1 MTAGECGS
9 RTGWCWPLVSLS
21 TFQQV
26 SLSGKDG
33 RAGSPS
39 PSPRR
44 VLKYMSREIVR
55 NIYSWRARS
64 LHRIPLLPLVN
75 LNSQKIKL
83 ILHLHKI
90 LLSIGK
96 IGSNR
101 SLKGHAFMSLGT
113 NMGFFFVSVPGS
125 PGDAEG
131 SDAPALTLLEY
142 YTLYCPHHEGT
153 GCKNSAKSVHL
164 IGVTTGLLDTWKPGS
179 RFPLWCA
186 RAV

>member
-33 RAGSPS
+33 RAGYPS
-39 PSPRR
+39 SSPRR

-55 NIYSWRARS
+55 NIYSGRARS

-113 NMGFFFVSVPGS
+113 SMVFFLYLFRGPRVMQRGQ
-125 PGDAEG
+125 
-131 SDAPALTLLEY
+131 TLQPWRSWNIILCIVH
-142 YTLYCPHHEGT
+142 TTKGT
-153 GCKNSAKSVHL
+153 VARIMQSQY
-164 IGVTTGLLDTWKPGS
+164 ILL
-179 RFPLWCA
+179 A
-186 RAV
+186 

>member
-1 MTAGECGS
+1 M
-9 RTGWCWPLVSLS
+9 
-21 TFQQV
+21 
-26 SLSGKDG
+26 
-33 RAGSPS
+33 
-39 PSPRR
+39 
-44 VLKYMSREIVR
+44 
-55 NIYSWRARS
+55 
-64 LHRIPLLPLVN
+64 N

-101 SLKGHAFMSLGT
+101 SLKGHAF
-113 NMGFFFVSVPGS
+113 FFLSVPGS

-142 YTLYCPHHEGT
+142 YTLYCPHHEGN
-153 GCKNSAKSVHL
+153 GRKNSAKSVHL

-179 RFPLWCA
+179 RFPL
-186 RAV
+186 

>member
-33 RAGSPS
+33 RAGYPS
-39 PSPRR
+39 SSPRR

-55 NIYSWRARS
+55 NIYSGRARS

-113 NMGFFFVSVPGS
+113 SMVFFCICSGVPGWCRGVRRS
-125 PGDAEG
+125 
-131 SDAPALTLLEY
+131 SLDAPGI
-142 YTLYCPHHEGT
+142 LY
-153 GCKNSAKSVHL
+153 SVL
-164 IGVTTGLLDTWKPGS
+164 STPRRERLQE
-179 RFPLWCA
+179 
-186 RAV
+186 

>member
-26 SLSGKDG
+26 SLCGKDG
-33 RAGSPS
+33 RAGYPS
-39 PSPRR
+39 SSPRW
-44 VLKYMSREIVR
+44 VLKSMSRDIVR

-64 LHRIPLLPLVN
+64 LHRIPLLSLVN

-113 NMGFFFVSVPGS
+113 SMVFFFLYLFR
-125 PGDAEG
+125 
-131 SDAPALTLLEY
+131 APRVMRRGQTLQPWRSWNI
-142 YTLYCPHHEGT
+142 TLCIVHTTKGT
-153 GCKNSAKSVHL
+153 VARIVRSQY
-164 IGVTTGLLDTWKPGS
+164 ILL
-179 RFPLWCA
+179 A
-186 RAV
+186 